1 MRSDAITS
9 GAEKPVTANNETQTE
24 WNYDRILH
32 LYLREQ
38 SAVETRH
45 EEAACR
51 RPRSTCFQ
59 PASPVD
65 GTATR
70 AAHPFTWHGK
80 QENA

>member
-1 MRSDAITS
+1 MRSDAITI
-9 GAEKPVTANNETQTE
+9 GTEKPVTANIETQTE